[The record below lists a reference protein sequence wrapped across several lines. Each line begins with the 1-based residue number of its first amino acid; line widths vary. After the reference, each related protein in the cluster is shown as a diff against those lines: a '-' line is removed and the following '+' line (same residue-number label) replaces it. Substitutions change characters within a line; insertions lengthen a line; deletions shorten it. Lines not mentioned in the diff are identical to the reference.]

1 MEEVLISEEEMKM
14 AEEEKNMWIINYFKY
29 QNKNK
34 TY

>member
-1 MEEVLISEEEMKM
+1 M

-34 TY
+34 KY